1 MPAALTFSELCQAC
15 GKSQVY
21 VRNLLTSLGLPALRL
36 VRRSSS
42 SEGGSLGEEGPGPAK
57 DSRYSSAYA
66 RFIQTIIALR
76 TFSVPPGEIAD
87 LFAKEQ
93 IVLRLLKVD
102 ALGASSTWYLDQ
114 CANKGRKGRRLLLT
128 GYDVGFSIDSKVIQ
142 PNLDFGVRKK
152 ELFSGKEMGED
163 VRRALDS
170 YLRLLAKITARV
182 DQERP
187 VLNQAL
193 QWAKETLR

>member
-1 MPAALTFSELCQAC
+1 VFNPSLNIGEQRLATYWQTTMATSLTFSDLCQDC

-21 VRNLLTSLGLPALRL
+21 VRNLLISLGLP
-36 VRRSSS
+36 V
-42 SEGGSLGEEGPGPAK
+42 PAK
-57 DSRYSSAYA
+57 DSRYSPTYA

-76 TFSVPPGEIAD
+76 TFSVPLNEIAD
-87 LFAKEQ
+87 LFTKEQ

-114 CANKGRKGRRLLLT
+114 CDNKGHKERRLLLT
-128 GYDVGFSIDSKVIQ
+128 GYDVGFPIDSKVIQ

-170 YLRLLAKITARV
+170 YLRLLAKIIARV

-193 QWAKETLR
+193 QWAKETLFG